1 MRHTRQSRGKSRT
14 VLLNVSERGP
24 EHPTPEKTLPVV
36 LLHGLFGRA
45 RNLGFV
51 QRKLATTRRTL
62 AMDLRNHG
70 NSPHGPMSYPTMAQD
85 VLDTM
90 AHLHASPA
98 IMLGH
103 SMGGKTAMMAALTHP
118 AAIRALIVVDIA
130 PAQGGF
136 DRLDLPDTL
145 DRLQF
150 PPYLDLHGANDL
162 LRPYIA
168 SDAVRQLMA
177 QNIRQGDNPGWAIG
191 LPDILAA
198 MPDIMGWPQLAP
210 DLRYEGPTLFIRG
223 ENSPYISP
231 DNYPAM
237 RALFP
242 NYRLESIRGAGHWV
256 HADAPQRFT
265 ELVEEFLANIP

>member
-1 MRHTRQSRGKSRT
+1 M
-14 VLLNVSERGP
+14 LLNVSERGP
-24 EHPTPEKTLPVV
+24 DHPTPADALPVV

-70 NSPHGPMSYPTMAQD
+70 NSPHGPMSYPAMAQD

-90 AHLHASPA
+90 AHNHACPA
-98 IMLGH
+98 IVLGH
-103 SMGGKTAMMAALTHP
+103 SMGGKTAMMLALTHP
-118 AAIRALIVVDIA
+118 SAVRALIVVDIA

-136 DRLDLPDTL
+136 DRLDLPENL
-145 DRLQF
+145 DKIQF
-150 PPYLDLHGANDL
+150 PAHLDLHGTNDL
-162 LRPYIA
+162 LRPFIA
-168 SDAVRQLMA
+168 NDAVRQLMA

-191 LPDILAA
+191 LPEILAA

-210 DLRYEGPTLFIRG
+210 GLRYDGPTLFIRG

-231 DNYPAM
+231 KNYPVM
-237 RALFP
+237 QALFP
-242 NYRLESIRGAGHWV
+242 NHRLESIHGAGHWV
-256 HADAPQRFT
+256 HADAPRRFA

>member
-1 MRHTRQSRGKSRT
+1 M
-14 VLLNVSERGP
+14 SERGP
-24 EHPTPEKTLPVV
+24 EHLAPAKALPVV

-70 NSPHGPMSYPTMAQD
+70 NSPHGPMSYPAMAQD

-90 AHLHASPA
+90 EHNHAAPA
-98 IMLGH
+98 IVLGH
-103 SMGGKTAMMAALTHP
+103 SMGGKTAMMLALTHP
-118 AAIRALIVVDIA
+118 AAVRALIVVDIA

-136 DRLDLPDTL
+136 DRLDLPENLDT
-145 DRLQF
+145 LQF
-150 PPYLDLHGANDL
+150 PAHLDLHGTNDL

-191 LPDILAA
+191 LKDILAA

-210 DLRYEGPTLFIRG
+210 GLRYNGPTLFIRG

-231 DNYPAM
+231 GNYPAM
-237 RALFP
+237 HALFP
-242 NYRLESIRGAGHWV
+242 NHRLESISGAGHWV
-256 HADAPQRFT
+256 HADAPRRFT
-265 ELVEEFLANIP
+265 ELVEEFLADIP

>member
-1 MRHTRQSRGKSRT
+1 M
-14 VLLNVSERGP
+14 LLNVSERGP
-24 EHPTPEKTLPVV
+24 EHPTPAPALPVV

-70 NSPHGPMSYPTMAQD
+70 DSPHGPMSYPAMAGD

-90 AHLHASPA
+90 EQNHANPA
-98 IMLGH
+98 IVLGH
-103 SMGGKTAMMAALTHP
+103 SMGGKTAMTLALTHP
-118 AAIRALIVVDIA
+118 NAVRALIVVDIA

-136 DRLDLPDTL
+136 DRLDLPDNL

-150 PPYLDLHGANDL
+150 PPHLDLRTTNDL

-191 LPDILAA
+191 LKEILAA

-210 DLRYEGPTLFIRG
+210 GLRYEGPTLFIRG
-223 ENSPYISP
+223 ETSPYISP
-231 DNYPAM
+231 DNYPTM
-237 RALFP
+237 QALFP
-242 NYRLESIRGAGHWV
+242 NHRLESIRGAGHWV
-256 HADAPQRFT
+256 HADAPRRFT
-265 ELVEEFLANIP
+265 ELVEEFLAGIP